1 VISLLNN
8 TEKVDEILDE
18 VFDAGKRSK

>member
-1 VISLLNN
+1 VISLLKNN
-8 TEKVDEILDE
+8 EKVDEILDE